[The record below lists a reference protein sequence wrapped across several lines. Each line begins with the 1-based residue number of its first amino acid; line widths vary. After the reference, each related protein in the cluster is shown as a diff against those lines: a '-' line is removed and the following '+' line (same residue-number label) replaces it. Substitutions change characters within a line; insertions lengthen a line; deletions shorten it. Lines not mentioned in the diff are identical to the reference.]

1 MAQQFERLKAA
12 LADRY
17 AVERKLGEGGMAT
30 VYLARDLKHDRKVA
44 VKVLRPELVAVI
56 GTERFLQE
64 IRVTANLQH
73 PHIVQ
78 LYDSGEAEGVLYY
91 VMPFV
96 EGESL
101 REKLSRENQ
110 LSIEEAVAITRAVA
124 DALDYAHRRNV
135 IHRDIKP
142 ENILLQE
149 GAPLVADFGIAL
161 AVSRVAGER
170 LTETGLSLG
179 TPSYM
184 SPEQATGDRE
194 LDARSDV
201 YALGSVLY
209 EMLAGDPPFMGSNIQ
224 AVIAKVIGE
233 RPVRLST
240 VRDTVP
246 ANIEAAVNKALAK
259 VPADRFASAKA
270 FAEALVTETPVA
282 PVEEAPLPSA
292 AVRWRRR
299 LGYVVPGAAA
309 LVLAW
314 VLFGR
319 GGDSSGRDATPTTIR
334 PLTRFVGLED
344 TPTWSPDGSMIAY
357 VQIEGGSANIA
368 TMSTGGGEPHML
380 TDGAADEIVPRWSP
394 DGSKIAFA
402 ADRGAGTVVYWI
414 PPTGGAERKLVET
427 DIPFLERFWAWFGVL
442 GANPWSPDGQE
453 LLFSRLHEGGD
464 VAVWKV
470 NLETGEE
477 TQLTNPPPGAE
488 DIAAAW
494 SNDGEQIA
502 FARNRRGRQSIW
514 LLPGSGGESTLLL
527 GDEHTNQFPA
537 WLPGNRRLVFT
548 SDRSGALLLWE
559 IELRSGRLRQLTAGT
574 GYDYGAVATQSGAI
588 AYTQFRHQV
597 DIHWLELDA
606 IEEQH
611 ERLTSFTGD
620 YFGARVSPDGG
631 KVVYHSDRTGNY
643 ELWVVDRE
651 SVEHRMLTDNPATD
665 AMPDWSPDG
674 SEIVFISDRGGE
686 AQLWVV
692 DSEGGIPRLL
702 TDHALVWT
710 DPSSAPPTGGPR
722 WSRDGSV
729 VSYVA
734 ATEQGDAIWL
744 VEADGSDARAS
755 TVVGVLSFDWYL
767 DRHRVVYTRR
777 ATDGSGQ
784 VELRAAHLVTG
795 EDVLLLAGTP
805 AEVTASPDG
814 RSLAFVRSV
823 SHYTMDLHLLRLEPP
838 RSPNGLPARIGEPQ
852 QLTFGEGRWHAHN
865 GGWAPDGSAIVYSR
879 DADFGDIY
887 VIEPAR

>member
-1 MAQQFERLKAA
+1 M
-12 LADRY
+12 
-17 AVERKLGEGGMAT
+17 
-30 VYLARDLKHDRKVA
+30 
-44 VKVLRPELVAVI
+44 
-56 GTERFLQE
+56 
-64 IRVTANLQH
+64 
-73 PHIVQ
+73 
-78 LYDSGEAEGVLYY
+78 
-91 VMPFV
+91 
-96 EGESL
+96 
-101 REKLSRENQ
+101 
-110 LSIEEAVAITRAVA
+110 
-124 DALDYAHRRNV
+124 
-135 IHRDIKP
+135 
-142 ENILLQE
+142 
-149 GAPLVADFGIAL
+149 
-161 AVSRVAGER
+161 
-170 LTETGLSLG
+170 
-179 TPSYM
+179 
-184 SPEQATGDRE
+184 
-194 LDARSDV
+194 
-201 YALGSVLY
+201 
-209 EMLAGDPPFMGSNIQ
+209 
-224 AVIAKVIGE
+224 
-233 RPVRLST
+233 
-240 VRDTVP
+240 
-246 ANIEAAVNKALAK
+246 
-259 VPADRFASAKA
+259 
-270 FAEALVTETPVA
+270 
-282 PVEEAPLPSA
+282 
-292 AVRWRRR
+292 
-299 LGYVVPGAAA
+299 
-309 LVLAW
+309 
-314 VLFGR
+314 
-319 GGDSSGRDATPTTIR
+319 
-334 PLTRFVGLED
+334 
-344 TPTWSPDGSMIAY
+344 
-357 VQIEGGSANIA
+357 
-368 TMSTGGGEPHML
+368 
-380 TDGAADEIVPRWSP
+380 
-394 DGSKIAFA
+394 
-402 ADRGAGTVVYWI
+402 
-414 PPTGGAERKLVET
+414 
-427 DIPFLERFWAWFGVL
+427 
-442 GANPWSPDGQE
+442 
-453 LLFSRLHEGGD
+453 
-464 VAVWKV
+464 
-470 NLETGEE
+470 
-477 TQLTNPPPGAE
+477 
-488 DIAAAW
+488 
-494 SNDGEQIA
+494 
-502 FARNRRGRQSIW
+502 
-514 LLPGSGGESTLLL
+514 
-527 GDEHTNQFPA
+527 
-537 WLPGNRRLVFT
+537 FT

-559 IELRSGRLRQLTAGT
+559 IELRSGRLRQLTTGT

-814 RSLAFVRSV
+814 RSLAFVSSV